1 MEDITLEGR
10 WYFYSLFSR
19 EAVDPMGIHD
29 EIKKRGFETLVQL
42 QAEEVW
48 TMVDVTSLSGAD

>member
-10 WYFYSLFSR
+10 WYFYSFFSK
-19 EAVDPMGIHD
+19 EAVDPTGIHD
-29 EIKKRGFETLVQL
+29 EIKKRGFETLGQL
-42 QAEEVW
+42 EAEEVW